1 MRQTSRI
8 ESLSYGSIYITGCIV
23 AALLSLSQNTPMQR
37 LIVHVACSWG
47 YVVYWVLNLR

>member
-8 ESLSYGSIYITGCIV
+8 ESLSYGTIYLLGCIV
-23 AALLSLSQNTPMQR
+23 AALLSLSQNTPVQR

-47 YVVYWVLNLR
+47 YVVYWVLQLR

>member
-8 ESLSYGSIYITGCIV
+8 ESLSYGTIYVTGCAV
-23 AALLSLSQNTPMQR
+23 AALLSLSQNNPLQQ
-37 LIVHVACSWG
+37 LILHVACSWG